1 LSCTVRFGEPIP
13 TIEKQSAKGGVTMQ
27 MNTRTAVKFTAV
39 ILASVLCLW
48 AGASLASDLESKLV
62 VVTSY
67 PKDLTGPFKKA
78 FEAKHPGTMVEILQ
92 KKTSAG
98 VKYIQ
103 ETAAGNTSD
112 LMWASAPDAFEVLK
126 ADGLLAKYTP
136 VATGIPEKIGSYP
149 INDPDGYYIGFAGSG
164 YGIMWNKRYLKAKK
178 IPVPKEWADL
188 KKPVYHNHVG
198 MSAPSRSG
206 TTHLTVETVLQGEG
220 WEKGWG
226 TWKEM
231 AGNFKMVTERSF
243 GVPEGVNSG
252 DFGIGIVIDFF
263 GFSSKA
269 TGFPVDFAYPTVTT
283 LVPANVAMVKAAP
296 HPAAAAAFIE
306 YLLSV
311 EGQELLL
318 DPAIRRLPV
327 NPETY
332 AKAPEGFPN
341 PFKDQ
346 SIGAAV
352 KFDVGVSKDRYNIV
366 NSLFDVMIT
375 YRREDL
381 VNASRAIQEA
391 EAALADKPD
400 PGAEA
405 LIKEARTLLT
415 AMPIS
420 EAEAVD
426 GKFPGVFT
434 SDAYKKRKKA
444 DVKVPQRQAEIEE
457 TWDSFTKKNYAEA
470 EAKAKQA
477 LSMLK

>member
-1 LSCTVRFGEPIP
+1 
-13 TIEKQSAKGGVTMQ
+13 
-27 MNTRTAVKFTAV
+27 MNKSRITARL
-39 ILASVLCLW
+39 II
-48 AGASLASDLESKLV
+48 AGALLLAVAVALPPQALALESKLV
-62 VVTSY
+62 IVTSY

-78 FEAKHPGTMVEILQ
+78 FEAKYPGTEVEVLQ

-103 ETAAGNTSD
+103 ETSEGNTSD

-126 ADGLLAKYTP
+126 ADGLLTKYAPKAK
-136 VATGIPEKIGSYP
+136 GIPKNIGSYP

-164 YGIMWNKRYLKAKK
+164 YGIMWNTRYLKAKK
-178 IPVPKEWADL
+178 IPVPMEWNDL
-188 KKPVYHNHVG
+188 KDAVYHNHVG

-220 WEKGWG
+220 WNKGWA
-226 TWKEM
+226 TWKEI

-252 DFGIGIVIDFF
+252 DFGVGIVIDFF

-269 TGFPVDFAYPTVTT
+269 TGFPVDFVYPTVTT
-283 LVPANVAMVKAAP
+283 LVPANIAIVKDAP
-296 HPAAAAAFIE
+296 HPKAAATFIE
-306 YLLSV
+306 FLLSV
-311 EGQELLL
+311 QGQELLL

-327 NPETY
+327 NPNTY
-332 AKAPEGFPN
+332 AKAPGDFPN
-341 PFKDQ
+341 PFKDK

-352 KFDVGVSKDRYNIV
+352 KFDVQHSKNRYNIV

-381 VNASRAIQEA
+381 VAAAQAIQKA
-391 EAALADKPD
+391 EAALKGKSNPR
-400 PGAEA
+400 AEA
-405 LIKEARTLLT
+405 LIKEAKALVA

-426 GKFPGVFT
+426 AKFPGVFT
-434 SDAYKKRKKA
+434 SDVYKKRKKA
-444 DVKVPQRQAEIEE
+444 GVKVPPRQAEIEE
-457 TWDSFTKKNYAEA
+457 KWDSFTKKNYADA
-470 EAKAKQA
+470 EAKAKKA

>member
-1 LSCTVRFGEPIP
+1 MRKL
-13 TIEKQSAKGGVTMQ
+13 TIFLTLIAFTTLAGG
-27 MNTRTAVKFTAV
+27 
-39 ILASVLCLW
+39 LAL
-48 AGASLASDLESKLV
+48 AGDLEDKLV

-78 FEAKHPGTMVEILQ
+78 FEAKHPGTTVEILQ

-103 ETAAGNTSD
+103 ETAQGNTSD

-126 ADGLLAKYTP
+126 GDGLLAGYKP
-136 VATGIPEKIGSYP
+136 MAKGIPEKIGSYP

-164 YGIMWNKRYLKAKK
+164 YGIMWNTRYLKAKK
-178 IPVPKEWADL
+178 IPVPKEWNDL
-188 KKPVYHNHVG
+188 KLAVYHNHVG

-220 WEKGWG
+220 WDMGWA

-252 DFGIGIVIDFF
+252 DFGVGVVIDFF

-269 TGFPVDFAYPTVTT
+269 TGFPVDFVYPTVTT
-283 LVPANVAMVKAAP
+283 LVPANIAIVKDAP
-296 HPAAAAAFIE
+296 HPKAAAAFIE

-327 NPETY
+327 NPQTY
-332 AKAPEGFPN
+332 AKAPKGFPN
-341 PFKDQ
+341 PFKDK

-352 KFDVGVSKDRYNIV
+352 KFDVVLSKTRYNIV

-381 VNASRAIQEA
+381 SKATRAIQQA
-391 EAALADKPD
+391 EAALAGKSNPE
-400 PGAEA
+400 AEA
-405 LIKEARTLLT
+405 LIKEARALVA
-415 AMPIS
+415 AMPI
-420 EAEAVD
+420 AEADAVD
-426 GKFPGVFT
+426 AKYPGVFT
-434 SDAYKKRKKA
+434 SDVFKKRKKA
-444 DVKVPQRQAEIEE
+444 SVKVPPRQAEVEE
-457 TWDSFTKKNYAEA
+457 KWDAFCKKNYIDAA
-470 EAKAKQA
+470 AKAEKA
-477 LSMLK
+477 LAMLK

>member
-1 LSCTVRFGEPIP
+1 MRRLKLSR
-13 TIEKQSAKGGVTMQ
+13 SL
-27 MNTRTAVKFTAV
+27 
-39 ILASVLCLW
+39 LA
-48 AGASLASDLESKLV
+48 AGAILLATVVAMPYPADALEDKV
-62 VVTSY
+62 VIVTSY

-78 FEAKHPGTMVEILQ
+78 FEAKYPGTLVEILQ
-92 KKTSAG
+92 KNTSAA

-103 ETAAGNTSD
+103 ETAQGNTSD

-126 ADGLLAKYTP
+126 GNGLLAHYVPKTK
-136 VATGIPEKIGSYP
+136 GIPEKIGSYP

-164 YGIMWNKRYLKAKK
+164 YGIMWNTRYLSAKK
-178 IPVPKEWADL
+178 LPVPKEWDDL
-188 KKPVYHNHVG
+188 KKPIYHGHVG

-220 WEKGWG
+220 WDKGWA

-252 DFGIGIVIDFF
+252 DFGIGVVIDFF

-269 TGFPVDFAYPTVTT
+269 TGFPVEFVYPTVTT
-283 LVPANVAMVKAAP
+283 LVPANIAILKNAP
-296 HPAAAAAFIE
+296 HPQAAETFVE

-327 NPETY
+327 NPATY
-332 AKAPEGFPN
+332 AKAPADFPN
-341 PFKDQ
+341 PFKDT

-352 KFDVGVSKDRYNIV
+352 KFDVALSESRYNIV
-366 NSLFDVMIT
+366 NSLFDVMVT

-381 VNASRAIQEA
+381 AEACKAIQQA
-391 EAALADKPD
+391 ETALSGKSNAE
-400 PGAEA
+400 AEA
-405 LIKEARTLLT
+405 LIKEARALIA

-426 GKFPGVFT
+426 AKFPGVFT
-434 SDAYKKRKKA
+434 SEAFKSRKKA
-444 DVKVPQRQAEIEE
+444 DVKVPPRQAEIEE
-457 TWDSFTKKNYAEA
+457 KWDSFSKKNYAEA
-470 EAKAKQA
+470 KAKAEKA
-477 LSMLK
+477 LALIK

>member
-1 LSCTVRFGEPIP
+1 MKISSRVFMIAVVTVMACCF
-13 TIEKQSAKGGVTMQ
+13 M
-27 MNTRTAVKFTAV
+27 
-39 ILASVLCLW
+39 
-48 AGASLASDLESKLV
+48 AGSTFAADLEKKV
-62 VVTSY
+62 VIVTSY
-67 PKDLTGPFKKA
+67 PKDLTGAFKKA
-78 FEAKHPGTMVEILQ
+78 FEAKYPDTMVEVLQ

-103 ETAAGNTSD
+103 ETAGANTSD

-126 ADGLLAKYTP
+126 GDGLLAKYTP
-136 VATGIPEKIGSYP
+136 QAKGIPEKIGSYP
-149 INDPDGYYIGFAGSG
+149 INDPDGYYVGFAGSG
-164 YGIMWNKRYLKAKK
+164 YGIMWNTRYLKAKK
-178 IPVPKEWADL
+178 IPVPKEWSDL
-188 KKPVYHNHVG
+188 IDPVYHNHVG

-226 TWKEM
+226 TWKAM

-269 TGFPVDFAYPTVTT
+269 TGFPVDFVYPTVTT
-283 LVPANVAMVKAAP
+283 LVPANIGIVKNAP
-296 HPAAAAAFIE
+296 NPKAAAAFIE
-306 YLLSV
+306 FLLSV

-327 NPETY
+327 NPATY
-332 AKAPEGFPN
+332 ANAPADFPN
-341 PFKDQ
+341 PFKDK

-352 KFDVGVSKDRYNIV
+352 KFDVNLSKERYNIV

-381 VNASRAIQEA
+381 AKATDAIQQA
-391 EAALADKPD
+391 EAALKGKSNAE
-400 PGAEA
+400 AEA
-405 LIKEARTLLT
+405 LLKEAHELI
-415 AMPIS
+415 AAVPVS
-420 EAEAVD
+420 EAEAMD
-426 GKFPGVFT
+426 NKFPGVFT

-444 DVKVPQRQAEIEE
+444 SAKVPQRQAEIEE
-457 TWDSFTKKNYAEA
+457 KWDAFTKKNYAEA
-470 EAKAKQA
+470 EAKANKA
-477 LSMLK
+477 LAMLK

>member
-1 LSCTVRFGEPIP
+1 MRRLKLSR
-13 TIEKQSAKGGVTMQ
+13 SL
-27 MNTRTAVKFTAV
+27 
-39 ILASVLCLW
+39 LA
-48 AGASLASDLESKLV
+48 AGAILLATVVAMPYPADALEDKV
-62 VVTSY
+62 VIVTSY

-78 FEAKHPGTMVEILQ
+78 FEAKYPGTLVEILQ
-92 KKTSAG
+92 KNTSAA

-103 ETAAGNTSD
+103 ETAQGNTSD

-126 ADGLLAKYTP
+126 GNGLLAHYVPKTK
-136 VATGIPEKIGSYP
+136 GIPEKIGSYP

-164 YGIMWNKRYLKAKK
+164 YGIMWNTRYLSAKK
-178 IPVPKEWADL
+178 LPVPKEWDDL
-188 KKPVYHNHVG
+188 KKPIYHGHVG

-220 WEKGWG
+220 WDKGWA

-252 DFGIGIVIDFF
+252 DFGIGVVIDFF

-269 TGFPVDFAYPTVTT
+269 TGFPVEFVYPTVTT
-283 LVPANVAMVKAAP
+283 LVPANIAILKNAP
-296 HPAAAAAFIE
+296 HPQAAETFVE

-327 NPETY
+327 NPATY
-332 AKAPEGFPN
+332 AKAPADFPN
-341 PFKDQ
+341 PFKDT

-352 KFDVGVSKDRYNIV
+352 KFDVALSESRYNIV
-366 NSLFDVMIT
+366 NSLFDVMVT

-381 VNASRAIQEA
+381 AEACKAIQQA
-391 EAALADKPD
+391 ETALSGKSNAE
-400 PGAEA
+400 AEA
-405 LIKEARTLLT
+405 LIKEARALIA

-426 GKFPGVFT
+426 AKFPGVFT
-434 SDAYKKRKKA
+434 SDAFKSRKKA
-444 DVKVPQRQAEIEE
+444 DVKVPPRQAEIEE
-457 TWDSFTKKNYAEA
+457 KWDSFSKKNYAEA
-470 EAKAKQA
+470 KVKAEKA
-477 LSMLK
+477 LALIK